1 MVTLPAPAQT
11 IEDSETWDALVLH
24 LGGRLLQSWRWGEF
38 KGRHGWKPYRII
50 VRIGGAT
57 GLAQILVRRAYGL
70 SVLYIPRGPLA
81 DAVSPELAVAF
92 REAVDRLAHATRAI
106 IVLAEPEDERGLAL
120 LPEHLGWRPSPFV
133 IQPRRT
139 LRVPL
144 GDDDQLLNQM
154 KPKTRYNVRL
164 AFRRG
169 VTTRQA
175 SLAELPTFYELL
187 RETAERDGFGIHRID
202 YFSDLLR
209 ACNEDAALLFAEFE
223 GQPAAAALVVRFGE
237 EAVYLY
243 GASRTE
249 LQRHMPAYAVQWAA
263 MQWARARGCRWYD
276 LWGIPE
282 SNELPPDTDENH
294 LNVRIGLWGVY
305 RFKLGFG
312 GHPYTYPGT
321 RELVRQPL
329 LVWLWRRLRPLG
341 A

>member
-1 MVTLPAPAQT
+1 MGCSCLAPWGPPPPELAVGRVQEATRLETLSDYRPHRRCYWPRP
-11 IEDSETWDALVLH
+11 DSGAACLRVICPLH
-24 LGGRLLQSWRWGEF
+24 
-38 KGRHGWKPYRII
+38 
-50 VRIGGAT
+50 
-57 GLAQILVRRAYGL
+57 
-70 SVLYIPRGPLA
+70 PRGPLA

-209 ACNEDAALLFAEFE
+209 AFNEDAALLFAEFE

-282 SNELPPDTDENH
+282 SNELPPTRTKTTLTSASDYGVSIASS
-294 LNVRIGLWGVY
+294 LASAGIRILTPARGSSFGSLSSFGCGVACG
-305 RFKLGFG
+305 R
-312 GHPYTYPGT
+312 
-321 RELVRQPL
+321 
-329 LVWLWRRLRPLG
+329 
-341 A
+341 